1 MWLPCM
7 ARRVR
12 FIAVHPVNVRH
23 VPSSSIVIRISSYLS
38 IATSAVI
45 GIIGDVVIGCC
56 LLQFTAVRCTCSLC
70 QTHCSP
76 RGLSWRAHHA
86 LQALGLLVVSAARDI
101 FLYPPPIRASQ
112 RVASRPCV
120 SRIKICQRVATR
132 HRLFMPPTHVLGLL
146 RTRSLKVGCTPQRFV
161 CIRPQWQ
168 IGVRSFVS

>member
-1 MWLPCM
+1 MT
-7 ARRVR
+7 RRVR

-101 FLYPPPIRASQ
+101 FLYPPLRASQ
-112 RVASRPCV
+112 RVAGRPCV
-120 SRIKICQRVATR
+120 SRIKNARGLRLVIVCSCLLHTCLGYSEHVASKLAVNR
-132 HRLFMPPTHVLGLL
+132 SGLFASG
-146 RTRSLKVGCTPQRFV
+146 RNGRSECEA
-161 CIRPQWQ
+161 
-168 IGVRSFVS
+168 S

>member
-1 MWLPCM
+1 MSVHVRTPWHIDQRSSLLTHDVCDDMWLPCM

-101 FLYPPPIRASQ
+101 FLYPPPH
-112 RVASRPCV
+112 P
-120 SRIKICQRVATR
+120 
-132 HRLFMPPTHVLGLL
+132 GLSESSGPAL
-146 RTRSLKVGCTPQRFV
+146 CLTYQNLPEGCDSS
-161 CIRPQWQ
+161 
-168 IGVRSFVS
+168 SFVHASYTRAWATQNT